1 MTEDA
6 PQPEPSPVSGARPHA
21 HHSPLI
27 EAHPHWLAPTGR
39 LVLVL
44 AAALSLFQVWQ
55 PIVGFI
61 PPGVVPFEP
70 VLGLQP
76 ATYFRPTHLGWI
88 LTLGFLVYPS
98 SPSTSSSTL
107 RRRAARALDLL
118 GVVLVLW
125 STSRVLSFDYQSI
138 DHLLHG
144 LRAPDLVA
152 GCIVLVATLEIA
164 RRSVG
169 IVMML
174 VGLTF
179 IVYAAFGNLL
189 PDVLATRGFSFERI
203 VRFQVFTQAGL
214 YGAPIGIAA
223 GAVFSFVLF
232 GALLQATGAG
242 SFLIDL
248 SFAAAGRYRGGP
260 AKASVLASA
269 AMGSISGSAIAN
281 TVTTGALTI
290 PMMKQLGY
298 RPAQAAGIEAAA
310 STGGQIMPPI
320 MGAGAFVMAEFTRT
334 AYGDI
339 VWMSL
344 VPAVLYFTSVLLY
357 VHLMAAKAGFRG
369 MQDATRARDVM
380 RRGAHFLL
388 PLVLITALLL
398 RSYSP
403 VLVGVS
409 GCAAV
414 VVASWLRAHTRIRLE
429 RIGRA
434 LAQGAVLAVP
444 ISVACAVAGIV
455 VGTIGQT
462 GIGLQFTESVVALS
476 GGHLWLALALV
487 GLAALVLGM
496 GLPATAA
503 YIVLA
508 VMTGPALQELG
519 LALVTAHMI
528 IFWLAQT
535 SNVTPPIALAAFAGA
550 GIAGAPPMR
559 SAVEAFRLANGLFVI
574 PLMMAYTPLLLGGGN
589 GWGDVLLAAGLT
601 LTVVVVLAGISER
614 FLFGRVGPVWMAI
627 GLGAVGLLLHPS
639 SIARS
644 AGVLASLALVGVN
657 YLSARRKP

>member
-1 MTEDA
+1 MDDA
-6 PQPEPSPVSGARPHA
+6 RER
-21 HHSPLI
+21 
-27 EAHPHWLAPTGR
+27 WLAPTGR
-39 LVLVL
+39 LVFVL
-44 AAALSLFQVWQ
+44 AVALSLFQLWQ
-55 PIVGFI
+55 PIVGFV
-61 PPGVVPFEP
+61 PPGVVPLES

-88 LTLGFLVYPS
+88 LIIGFLVYPS
-98 SPSTSSSTL
+98 STGRRL
-107 RRRAARALDLL
+107 RGLDLI
-118 GVVLVLW
+118 GAALVLW
-125 STSRVLSFDYQSI
+125 ATSRVLSFDYQSI

-144 LRAPDLVA
+144 LGGLDFAA
-152 GCIVLVATLEIA
+152 GCILLAATLEIA

-174 VGLTF
+174 VGLSF
-179 IVYAAFGNLL
+179 ILYGAFGNLL
-189 PDVLATRGFSFERI
+189 PDVVATRGFSFERI

-214 YGAPIGIAA
+214 YGTPLGIAA
-223 GAVFSFVLF
+223 GAVFAFVLF

-242 SFLIDL
+242 RFLIDL

-281 TVTTGALTI
+281 TVTTGSLTI
-290 PMMKQLGY
+290 PMMKELGY

-334 AYGDI
+334 SYGDI

-344 VPAVLYFTSVLLY
+344 VPAILYFTSVLLY
-357 VHLMAAKAGFRG
+357 VHLMAAKAGIRG
-369 MQDATRARDVM
+369 MQDPRRAWAVM
-380 RRGAHFLL
+380 RHGMHFLV

-398 RSYSP
+398 WNYSP

-414 VVASWLRAHTRIRLE
+414 IAASWLRSHTRVGPTGIA
-429 RIGRA
+429 RA
-434 LAQGAVLAVP
+434 LRQGAIMAVP
-444 ISVACAVAGIV
+444 ISTACAVAGIA

-462 GIGLQFTESVVALS
+462 GIGLQFTDSVVALS
-476 GGHLWLALALV
+476 GGRLWLALALV
-487 GLAALVLGM
+487 AVAALVLGM

-503 YIVLA
+503 YIVLSI
-508 VMTGPALQELG
+508 MTGPALQELG

-528 IFWLAQT
+528 IFWLSQT

-559 SAVEAFRLANGLFVI
+559 SAVEAFRLAGGLFVI
-574 PLMMAYTPLLLGGGN
+574 PLMMAYSPLLLVGGN
-589 GWGDVLLAAGLT
+589 GWGDVMLAAGQT
-601 LTVVVVLAGISER
+601 LAVVLVLGAVSER
-614 FLFGRVGPVWMAI
+614 FLFSSLSVVWMAI
-627 GLGAVGLLLHPS
+627 GIAAIALLLYPSSVARGLGLL
-639 SIARS
+639 A
-644 AGVLASLALVGVN
+644 ALALIGANFVIAGR
-657 YLSARRKP
+657 SR